1 MNKSL
6 SRFFV
11 VALSAALLA
20 CSGGLH
26 KYVNKGNKKLKRG
39 EYQSAIEKYNEA
51 LADGADT
58 AQAAKQIGQAY
69 RQSNRLKDGLPYFE
83 YLVENQKADDETMFL
98 YAEALRANGKYDK
111 AKEIYTRYMKGGQS
125 TYRKAYSKMMIE
137 NLDQVQ
143 EIMNRK
149 NYYEISNVD
158 VVNTPEAEYSPVI
171 FNQELVF
178 TTSRNSVGFFPG
190 DGKGFTGIYTFKFDD
205 ATEKTGVAI
214 PFEELVN
221 LPKRHQASATF
232 SKDGKTMIFARGN
245 DGRKKGDQDV
255 NLYISKFRD
264 GAWTEPEFLKI
275 SDPKAWDACPS
286 FSPDGS
292 TLYFASNREGG
303 RGGID
308 IYQSKMDR
316 RGNFRRVRN
325 MGKNINSPGNE
336 MFPYI
341 SDDRK
346 LYFSS
351 DGLAGIG
358 GLDVF
363 VAERQG
369 KQTIVSNMGVPMN
382 SPADDFGVTFINEKE
397 GYFSSNR
404 EGGKGDDDIYKFINN
419 SPDFKIAY
427 YYMAATIVDDAS
439 GEVLPNAKVKIFDS
453 RGNPVTEGTA
463 DAEGKFRYQV
473 QTGQNYTVIA
483 EEANHL
489 TANTIFSTIGK
500 TVSQDDLPEFE
511 NDVDLPFSVK
521 MIKKEVNLVIVLEN
535 IYYDYNS
542 AEIRDDAA
550 QELDNL
556 LTLLQD
562 NPDMRIELS
571 SHTDARGDGKYNMK
585 LSQKRAESAKKYVID
600 RGVADDRII
609 PRGYGETRLLVENA
623 SSEQDHQKNRRT
635 EFKILGFDAEQAPEK
650 APEEEPENPEGSG
663 EE

>member
-1 MNKSL
+1 MSKSL
-6 SRFFV
+6 SRIIV
-11 VALSAALLA
+11 VGLSVALLA
-20 CSGGLH
+20 CSGGVH
-26 KYVNKGNKKLKRG
+26 KYVKKGNKKLKRG
-39 EYQSAIEKYNEA
+39 EFQNAIEKYEEA

-58 AQAAKQIGQAY
+58 ATAAKQIGQAY
-69 RQSNRLKDGLPYFE
+69 RQSNRIKDGLPYFG
-83 YLVENQKADDETMFL
+83 YLVEKGRADDETMFL
-98 YAEALRANGKYDK
+98 YAEALRANGDYKK
-111 AKEIYTRYMKGGQS
+111 AKEIYGQYMKSGQS
-125 TYRKAYSKMMIE
+125 TYRKAQAKMHVK
-137 NLDQVQ
+137 NLDQVE

-178 TTSRNSVGFFPG
+178 TTSRNSTAIFPG

-205 ATEKTGVAI
+205 GSESSGVAV
-214 PFEELVN
+214 PFEEYVN

-255 NLYISKFRD
+255 NLYISRFRD
-264 GAWTEPEFLKI
+264 GAWSEPELLKI
-275 SDPKAWDACPS
+275 SDQNAWDACPS

-292 TLYFASNREGG
+292 TLYFSSNREGG

-325 MGKNINSPGNE
+325 MGKNINTPGNE

-351 DGLAGIG
+351 DGLPGIG
-358 GLDVF
+358 GLDLF

-369 KQTIVSNMGVPMN
+369 KKTVVSNMGVPMN
-382 SPADDFGVTFINEKE
+382 SGSDDFGVTFINEKE

-404 EGGKGDDDIYKFINN
+404 AGGKGDDDIYKFINN

-427 YYMAATIVDDAS
+427 YYMSAKIVDDAS
-439 GEVLPNAKVKIFDS
+439 GQTIPNAKVKMYDS
-453 RGNPVTEGTA
+453 RGNPVTEGSA

-473 QTGQNYTVIA
+473 QTGQNYTIIA

-489 TANTIFSTIGK
+489 TANTVFSTIGK

-511 NDVDLPFSVK
+511 NDVDLPFTVK
-521 MIKKEVNLVIVLEN
+521 MIKKEVNLVIVLED

-550 QELDNL
+550 AQLDDL

-562 NPDMRIELS
+562 NADMRIELS

-585 LSQKRAESAKKYVID
+585 LSQKRAESAKKYITD
-600 RGVADDRII
+600 RGVGDDRII
-609 PRGYGETRLLVENA
+609 PKGYGETRLIVENA
-623 SSEQDHQKNRRT
+623 SSEEDHQKNRRT
-635 EFKILGFDAEQAPEK
+635 EFKILGFDAEQEPEK
-650 APEEEPENPEGSG
+650 APEEKGEPEKPDDG
-663 EE
+663 E